1 MQAALKGIW
10 KSRIVCNAKNS
21 ATLSEDNPVDFDS
34 EVTSLTGV
42 SAPKWS

>member
-21 ATLSEDNPVDFDS
+21 ATLSVDFDS